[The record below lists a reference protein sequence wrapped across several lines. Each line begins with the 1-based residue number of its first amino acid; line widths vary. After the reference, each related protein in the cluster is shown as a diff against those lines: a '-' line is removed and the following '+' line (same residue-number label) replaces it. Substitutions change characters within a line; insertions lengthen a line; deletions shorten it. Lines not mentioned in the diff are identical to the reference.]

1 MLAPSLLL
9 TVLPLAPSTP
19 AQSAREEV
27 SYESAGAT
35 LAATILLPEGEGPF
49 PGAVL
54 VHGSGASDRSNPW
67 TAAWAEALVA
77 RGVAVLYPDKRGS
90 GDSGG
95 DWLTATFPELAD
107 DALAGVR
114 TLGEHARVDAER
126 VGVIGFSQGG
136 QVVPVVAAEGTGVA
150 FVVDV
155 SGAVVPLAEQIADE
169 LRRMGEREGLDRAT
183 LDEVLALQRLG
194 LDFTRTGEGF
204 ERYAAA
210 LEALRAG
217 PHGRGELIGGFPT
230 AADEPVWTFLRAA
243 GDFDPLP
250 YWKRVRVPTLFVYG
264 GRDENVDV
272 FKSARIVEEQLTAT
286 ELPYGLLLFRQNGHA
301 LFREDAL
308 DLIARWIHD
317 GGAH

>member
-9 TVLPLAPSTP
+9 VALPLAPASP
-19 AQSAREEV
+19 AQSAREDV

-35 LAATILLPEGEGPF
+35 LAATILLPAGEGPF

-77 RGVAVLYPDKRGS
+77 RGVAVLNPDQRGA
-90 GDSGG
+90 GDSSGA
-95 DWLTATFPELAD
+95 WRTATMPELAD
-107 DALAGVR
+107 DALAGVLI
-114 TLGEHARVDAER
+114 LGEHAQVDAAR
-126 VGVIGFSQGG
+126 VGMIGFSQGG
-136 QVVPVVAAEGTGVA
+136 HVVPVAAADGSGVA

-169 LRRMGEREGLDRAT
+169 LRGMGAREGLDEET
-183 LDEVLALQRLG
+183 LSEVLALQRLG
-194 LDFTRTGEGF
+194 LDFARTGEGF
-204 ERYAAA
+204 ERYTAA
-210 LEALRAG
+210 LAALRAG
-217 PHGRGELIGGFPT
+217 PHGRSELIGGFPT
-230 AADEPVWTFLRAA
+230 ADNDPAWTFLRAA

-317 GGAH
+317 DGAH